1 MRQRALAPLPP
12 RCFNLLFTQLHHQYN
27 QIQMTFMSGISKVRT
42 VSGHS
47 RESSCVRRTRFRRA
61 AAQCDVPASRDFAIN
76 HNTYRLAEIV
86 LRVEPLS
93 CSSSSDQR
101 TVKAGSSASTVACW
115 LKWHD
120 FVRAVVVHRVAPG
133 RSDPLA
139 FATLHRRATIKRCPS
154 FN

>member
-12 RCFNLLFTQLHHQYN
+12 RCCNLLFTQLHHQYN
-27 QIQMTFMSGISKVRT
+27 QIQMTFMPGISKVRT

-61 AAQCDVPASRDFAIN
+61 AAQCDVPASRDFGIN
-76 HNTYRLAEIV
+76 HNTYRLTEIL
-86 LRVEPLS
+86 LRIERLS

-120 FVRAVVVHRVAPG
+120 FARAVVVHHAAPG

-139 FATLHRRATIKRCPS
+139 FAARHRRATIKRCAS

>member
-1 MRQRALAPLPP
+1 
-12 RCFNLLFTQLHHQYN
+12 
-27 QIQMTFMSGISKVRT
+27 MTFMLWISKVRT

-47 RESSCVRRTRFRRA
+47 RESSCVRANRFRRA
-61 AAQCDVPASRDFAIN
+61 AAQCDVPASRDFGYH

-93 CSSSSDQR
+93 LFSSSDQR
-101 TVKAGSSASTVACW
+101 TVKAGSSASTVALL

-120 FVRAVVVHRVAPG
+120 FARAVVVHHAAPG
-133 RSDPLA
+133 ASDPLA
-139 FATLHRRATIKRCPS
+139 FAARHRRATIKRCAK